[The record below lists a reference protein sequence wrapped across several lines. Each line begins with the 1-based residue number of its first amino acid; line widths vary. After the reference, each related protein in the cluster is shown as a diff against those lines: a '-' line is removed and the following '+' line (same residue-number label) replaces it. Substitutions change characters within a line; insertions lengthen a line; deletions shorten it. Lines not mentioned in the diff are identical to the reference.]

1 MAPPGSGSIFSRP
14 ADILSTASTN
24 IVKFSHWVPGPP
36 GGQLACIFHSKS
48 AAWTVV
54 AAPARKASA
63 ATGRNTGFIPDPPV
77 VARAWRLNLP
87 HAEVLTSGKWIV
99 SPGAS
104 QAVGQLGRN
113 SVVARA
119 EANGIEIEYE
129 LRGPAG
135 GEPILMIGGLGM
147 QLISWPDALIDGLGE
162 AGFRPILFD
171 NRDCGLSTRF
181 EEAGLAN
188 IGRAFKQARAGEP
201 VDAPYTIEDMAD
213 DGAGLL
219 DALGIEAAH
228 IYGSSNGG
236 AIAQLVAIR
245 HPAKTKSLASVMATS
260 GRRGLPRPSQAAS
273 EWLNAPRPAD
283 IDRGTFM
290 ELAWEQNRIMGSP
303 GFPRDEACVRAR
315 AGAPPPPPHSPPRP
329 GRPQRAAHA

>member
-1 MAPPGSGSIFSRP
+1 M
-14 ADILSTASTN
+14 
-24 IVKFSHWVPGPP
+24 
-36 GGQLACIFHSKS
+36 
-48 AAWTVV
+48 
-54 AAPARKASA
+54 
-63 ATGRNTGFIPDPPV
+63 
-77 VARAWRLNLP
+77 
-87 HAEVLTSGKWIV
+87 
-99 SPGAS
+99 
-104 QAVGQLGRN
+104 
-113 SVVARA
+113 ARA

-129 LRGPAG
+129 MRGPAG

-147 QLISWPDALIDGLGE
+147 QLISWPDALIDGLAG

-219 DALGIEAAH
+219 GALGIEAAH

-236 AIAQLVAIR
+236 AVAQLVAIR

-283 IDRGTFM
+283 IDRETFM

-303 GFPRDEACVRAR
+303 GFPRDENAVRAR
-315 AGAPPPPPHSPPRP
+315 AGALYDRAYYPPGHGRHLLASIASGDSRCAALDRIAAPTVVIHGAEDPLVPVGQGEDVKNSIP
-329 GRPQRAAHA
+329 GARMVVIEGMGHDVPDGAAAQVVQAVAENARRAG

>member
-1 MAPPGSGSIFSRP
+1 M
-14 ADILSTASTN
+14 
-24 IVKFSHWVPGPP
+24 
-36 GGQLACIFHSKS
+36 
-48 AAWTVV
+48 
-54 AAPARKASA
+54 
-63 ATGRNTGFIPDPPV
+63 
-77 VARAWRLNLP
+77 
-87 HAEVLTSGKWIV
+87 
-99 SPGAS
+99 
-104 QAVGQLGRN
+104 
-113 SVVARA
+113 ARA

-129 LRGPAG
+129 VRGPAG

-147 QLISWPDALIDGLGE
+147 QLVSWPDALIDGLGG

-201 VDAPYTIEDMAD
+201 VDAPYAIEDMAD
-213 DGAGLL
+213 DGAALL
-219 DALGIEAAH
+219 DALGIAAAH

-245 HPAKTKSLASVMATS
+245 HPGKTKSLASVMATS

-283 IDRGTFM
+283 IDRETFM
-290 ELAWEQNRIMGSP
+290 DLAWEQNRIMGSP
-303 GFPRDEACVRAR
+303 GFPRDEAGVRAR
-315 AGAPPPPPHSPPRP
+315 AGALYDRAYYPPGHGRHLLASIASGDSRCAALGGIAAPTVVIHGAEDPLVPVGQGEDVKNSIP
-329 GRPQRAAHA
+329 GARMVVIDGMGHDVPDGAAPQVVRAVAENARRAG

>member
-1 MAPPGSGSIFSRP
+1 M
-14 ADILSTASTN
+14 
-24 IVKFSHWVPGPP
+24 
-36 GGQLACIFHSKS
+36 
-48 AAWTVV
+48 
-54 AAPARKASA
+54 
-63 ATGRNTGFIPDPPV
+63 
-77 VARAWRLNLP
+77 
-87 HAEVLTSGKWIV
+87 
-99 SPGAS
+99 
-104 QAVGQLGRN
+104 
-113 SVVARA
+113 ARA

-129 LRGPAG
+129 LRGPADG
-135 GEPILMIGGLGM
+135 GPILMIGGLGM
-147 QLISWPDALIDGLGE
+147 QLVSWPDALIDGLGE

-213 DGAGLL
+213 DAAGLL
-219 DALGIEAAH
+219 DALGIGAAH

-236 AIAQLVAIR
+236 AVAQLVAIR

-260 GRRGLPRPSQAAS
+260 GRRGLPRPGKAAS

-283 IDRGTFM
+283 IDRETFM

-303 GFPRDEACVRAR
+303 GYPRDEAGIRAR
-315 AGAPPPPPHSPPRP
+315 AGALYDRAYYPPGHGRHLLASIASGDSRCAALGGIAAPTVVIHGADDPLVPVGQGEDVKNSIP
-329 GRPQRAAHA
+329 GARM